1 MIERVRCLRDIFL
14 TVTASS
20 MVPEAKK
27 RPPSLRLTAVLF
39 ACAPIAIRAFANFC
53 TGIKFVRLSWWP
65 IILLLAPW
73 NLPENEIC
81 KKCKHIDKEVFL
93 RWREYFLY
101 FYTNH
106 FRWIR
111 GIQELQTIG
120 RRPIFASFLPVQK
133 AQTPLSCLAYRQ
145 IKPQRSEG
153 RRPCLQLLYITKT
166 P

>member
-1 MIERVRCLRDIFL
+1 MSSWYFL
-14 TVTASS
+14 NCYGKFHGARSKKTAP
-20 MVPEAKK
+20 VP
-27 RPPSLRLTAVLF
+27 RLTAVLY

-53 TGIKFVRLSWWP
+53 TGIKFVRLGWWP

-81 KKCKHIDKEVFL
+81 KKCKHINKEVFL
-93 RWREYFLY
+93 RWRVHFLY
-101 FYTNH
+101 FYKNY

-120 RRPIFASFLPVQK
+120 RRLSFASFLPVQK
-133 AQTPLSCLAYRQ
+133 VQTPLSYLAYRQ

>member
-1 MIERVRCLRDIFL
+1 MSSWYFL
-14 TVTASS
+14 NCYGKFHGARSKKTAP
-20 MVPEAKK
+20 VP
-27 RPPSLRLTAVLF
+27 RLTAVLS
-39 ACAPIAIRAFANFC
+39 ACAPIAIKAFANFC
-53 TGIKFVRLSWWP
+53 TGIKFVRLGWWP

-73 NLPENEIC
+73 NLPENGIC
-81 KKCKHIDKEVFL
+81 KKCKPIEDESLL
-93 RWREYFLY
+93 RWKAYFLC
-101 FYTNH
+101 FYIDH

-120 RRPIFASFLPVQK
+120 RRLSFASFLPVQK
-133 AQTPLSCLAYRQ
+133 VQTPLSYLAYRQ